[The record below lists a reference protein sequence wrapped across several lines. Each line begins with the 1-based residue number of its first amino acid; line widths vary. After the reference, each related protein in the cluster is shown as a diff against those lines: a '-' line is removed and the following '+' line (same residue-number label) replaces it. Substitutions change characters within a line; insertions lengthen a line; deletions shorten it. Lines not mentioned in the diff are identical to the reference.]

1 MIGPA
6 ASWDWRG
13 FECYYN
19 CSCFHFHR
27 RQELFVATIN
37 TSALYIYILAFATV
51 KSAEAYDLSADGK
64 SLHCGERG
72 GETHETYFIICHQFS
87 FRSVETKRR
96 LYCQAALAVPVAGAN
111 WEWTRG
117 ERHVI
122 VSLHRGYP
130 LRNSGVKH
138 GIQWIGVRDEYI
150 ILMPACAQTPRPGTR
165 GFHWLGQ
172 QVPDAMLG
180 WGSWVIQIWFNGS
193 FPVTPFFFLNMP
205 TINRNYSPAVVFSI
219 FNISLFSPEDLNI
232 KLTIVLLST
241 LYCEVD
247 WNGGLDPN
255 NIREAMY
262 LRLGWGRYKMNLNLR
277 I

>member
-1 MIGPA
+1 MGLKRVWMLLQLQLFPFPPKTRVI
-6 ASWDWRG
+6 
-13 FECYYN
+13 
-19 CSCFHFHR
+19 CSYH
-27 RQELFVATIN
+27 QYLSII
-37 TSALYIYILAFATV
+37 YIYILAFATV

-72 GETHETYFIICHQFS
+72 GEMHETYFIICHQFS

-193 FPVTPFFFLNMP
+193 FPVTPFFLKKKCLQLIE
-205 TINRNYSPAVVFSI
+205 TIRQQLFSRFSI
-219 FNISLFSPEDLNI
+219 FPCFP
-232 KLTIVLLST
+232 
-241 LYCEVD
+241 
-247 WNGGLDPN
+247 
-255 NIREAMY
+255 
-262 LRLGWGRYKMNLNLR
+262 LR
-277 I
+277 IWI